1 MLFYTDRGVTS
12 VSARVAGRYRTGK
25 LWTLDGTDP
34 RPIELDLQKD
44 AVELHLPTVSQYAAA
59 ELEA

>member
-25 LWTLDGTDP
+25 LWMLDGTDP

>member
-1 MLFYTDRGVTS
+1 
-12 VSARVAGRYRTGK
+12 
-25 LWTLDGTDP
+25 LWTLDGTDA